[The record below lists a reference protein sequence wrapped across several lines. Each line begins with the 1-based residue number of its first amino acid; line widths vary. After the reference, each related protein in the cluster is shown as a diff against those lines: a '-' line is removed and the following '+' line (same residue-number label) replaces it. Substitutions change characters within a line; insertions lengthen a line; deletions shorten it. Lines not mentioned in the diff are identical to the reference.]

1 MKKEV
6 WIAACLSAVLGAGV
20 LVLSGGGE
28 AEGVPWEPLN
38 GKIEAVLA
46 AQEHPEE
53 TGNPG
58 SGTVKNAKSEDS
70 MPKETGK
77 AKPSSEKAPVQP
89 VKEAPVQPAG
99 LDPAGDK
106 AVSTG
111 SAEDHLPPGKNSQA
125 LPAAG
130 EDLGTAQNVPA
141 ASAPA
146 GLSEADLP
154 ASDEAGKIHIN
165 TADAAGLMELPGIGA
180 KKAQAI
186 LDYRSQNGPFRSV
199 TDIVKVKGIGPKM
212 LEKMM
217 PDMAL

>member
-1 MKKEV
+1 MKKEI

-28 AEGVPWEPLN
+28 AEGGPWEPLN

-53 TGNPG
+53 KGDSDRG
-58 SGTVKNAKSEDS
+58 IVKNVKSEDS
-70 MPKETGK
+70 MPKETGE
-77 AKPSSEKAPVQP
+77 AKSSPEKAAVQP
-89 VKEAPVQPAG
+89 VQETAVQPIG
-99 LDPAGDK
+99 PDPAAEK

-111 SAEDHLPPGKNSQA
+111 SAKDRLPPPGKDS
-125 LPAAG
+125 PVPSAAEEG
-130 EDLGTAQNVPA
+130 PGSAQNVPA

-146 GLSEADLP
+146 GLS
-154 ASDEAGKIHIN
+154 EAGKIHIN

-217 PDMAL
+217 PDLAL